1 MKKIYIA
8 FLSILLASACTSV
21 KFSYVG
27 STSTPTQKV
36 DVYVEEN
43 AIKRHYEI
51 VGKGY
56 TEPNW
61 RGQYDH
67 EKILAKAIEKARK
80 NGADAVFFRET
91 WMPASGTTI
100 HTNTR
105 ADSSGK
111 SLITRSNSTI
121 GPVSGY
127 FHKEILFLR
136 YN

>member
-8 FLSILLASACTSV
+8 ILSLSLLSACTPV
-21 KFSYVG
+21 RFSYVG
-27 STSTPTQKV
+27 SSSTPTQKV
-36 DVYVEEN
+36 DVFVEEN
-43 AIKRHYEI
+43 AIKRNYVV

-56 TEPNW
+56 AQPNW
-61 RGQYDH
+61 RGEYDQ

-100 HTNTR
+100 HTNSR

-111 SLITRSNSTI
+111 SLITQSNSTI